1 MAVETSQSLPAN
13 QPPTVRGDHVHLLPD
28 VRLLIQQGHGCLV
41 LRTRPLES
49 LIVGAG
55 GQVEVERHVART
67 GADSIQVN
75 TYLEPHQ
82 TA

>member
-13 QPPTVRGDHVHLLPD
+13 QRPTVRGDHAMHVHLLPD

-41 LRTRPLES
+41 LWTRPLEP

-55 GQVEVERHVART
+55 GHVEVERHVART

-75 TYLEPHQ
+75 T
-82 TA
+82 